1 MELSGCPHC
10 QGSLAIRAKRC
21 LECGLEIHGDFL
33 ENPLVYLSR
42 PEQDFLFQ
50 FILCAGNF
58 KALGEKLDLTY
69 PTLRSRLDRIIA
81 RLEEIEAEHAPDEI
95 LDQVS
100 RKTMTP
106 EEAIKRLK
114 GMSDRKRES
123 A

>member
-1 MELSGCPHC
+1 
-10 QGSLAIRAKRC
+10 
-21 LECGLEIHGDFL
+21 
-33 ENPLVYLSR
+33 
-42 PEQDFLFQ
+42 Q